1 MPALGIEAQ
10 VVAFL
15 RAMNAAGGYS
25 MSLVCTDRG
34 LLIASAGET
43 VRSEAI
49 AGLTSLFDDIVVRA
63 VRDLGLADIEEFT
76 LADARVGT
84 LVVRPLTRDHSP
96 RLFLVVQAPRR
107 RAWRRNTSIAA
118 RSLLTVLRPLLATTI
133 HPEE

>member
-1 MPALGIEAQ
+1 
-10 VVAFL
+10 
-15 RAMNAAGGYS
+15 MNAAGGYS

-84 LVVRPLTRDHSP
+84 LVVRPIDARPQPEAVP
-96 RLFLVVQAPRR
+96 RRAGAAAPRVAQEHQHR
-107 RAWRRNTSIAA
+107 RSQPVGGPPSAA
-118 RSLLTVLRPLLATTI
+118 RYN
-133 HPEE
+133 H